1 MSSLAKIYRLNDFV
15 KNKYYNGPMKYFI
28 PLVFLIFSVQ
38 NFAEDTARPGPNNKI
53 SHTKQSQ
60 QDKENSFIHRLI
72 NDDLDFMGSSNNDK
86 PRYSGI
92 DETLSQ
98 IEKLADLKERG
109 IITNEEFNSKKSL
122 LLDKIR

>member
-1 MSSLAKIYRLNDFV
+1 MSSLAKICRLNDFV
-15 KNKYYNGPMKYFI
+15 KNKYYNDPMKYFI
-28 PLVFLIFSVQ
+28 PLVFLVFSVQ
-38 NFAEDTARPGPNNKI
+38 SFAEDKARPSPHNKI
-53 SHTKQSQ
+53 GHTKKSQ
-60 QDKENSFIHRLI
+60 EDKENSFIHRLI
-72 NDDLDFMGSSNNDK
+72 NDDVDFMGSSNNDK

>member
-1 MSSLAKIYRLNDFV
+1 MNDFV

-28 PLVFLIFSVQ
+28 PLVFLIFSAQ
-38 NFAEDTARPGPNNKI
+38 SFAEDKMRPGPHNKI
-53 SHTKQSQ
+53 GHTKKSQ
-60 QDKENSFIHRLI
+60 EAKENSFIHKLI

-98 IEKLADLKERG
+98 IEKLADLKDRG
-109 IITNEEFNSKKSL
+109 IITDEEFNNKKSV
-122 LLDKIR
+122 LLDKIQ

>member
-1 MSSLAKIYRLNDFV
+1 
-15 KNKYYNGPMKYFI
+15 MKYLI
-28 PLVFLIFSVQ
+28 PLVFLIFSAQ
-38 NFAEDTARPGPNNKI
+38 SFAEDTTRPGPNNKI
-53 SHTKQSQ
+53 GHTKQSQ